1 MSAFDICAAWNG
13 TSVKLDKLRSYHQTT
28 PLSPE
33 QVRAYI
39 AKSKSQ
45 DRQLW
50 SMLRACGSATPRQLL
65 AKRPN
70 MLISSIRRSL
80 NTLTNKGILIKG
92 RCVEGGMG
100 HPEHVWS
107 IPQ

>member
-1 MSAFDICAAWNG
+1 MFDILAAWNG
-13 TSVKLDKLRSYHQTT
+13 TRTIIGREKSYHQTT

-33 QVRAYI
+33 QARKYI

-45 DRQLW
+45 DKELW
-50 SMLRACGSATPRQLL
+50 VMLKARGSATPRQLL
-65 AKRPN
+65 ARRPN

-92 RCVEGGMG
+92 SCVEGGMG
-100 HPEHVWS
+100 HPEHEWKL
-107 IPQ
+107 P

>member
-1 MSAFDICAAWNG
+1 MMFDILTAWDG
-13 TSVKLDKLRSYHQTT
+13 TSVKLDKLKSYHQTT

-33 QVRAYI
+33 QARKYI

-45 DRQLW
+45 DKELW
-50 SMLRACGSATPRQLL
+50 VMLKARGSATPRQLL
-65 AKRPN
+65 ARRPN

-92 RCVEGGMG
+92 ACVEGGMG
-100 HPEHVWS
+100 HPEHEWKL
-107 IPQ
+107 P

>member
-1 MSAFDICAAWNG
+1 MFDILTAWDG
-13 TSVKLDKLRSYHQTT
+13 TSVKLDKLKSYHQTT

-33 QVRAYI
+33 QARQYI

-45 DRQLW
+45 DKAVW
-50 SMLRACGSATPRQLL
+50 AMMMACKTSTPRQLL
-65 AKRPN
+65 ARRPN

-92 RCVEGGMG
+92 ACVEGGMG
-100 HPEHVWS
+100 HPEHEWKL
-107 IPQ
+107 P